1 MPQTFSPQT
10 SVIPE
15 IAVPIAKCSQFLR
28 AISVEP
34 SAPVKI
40 GTFIFTFLV
49 QPYSVSVFTD
59 GKVAVSGPG
68 TTPFGRPFAPQA

>member
-15 IAVPIAKCSQFLR
+15 IAVPIAKCSQFMR

-40 GTFIFTFLV
+40 GSFILTFLS
-49 QPYSVSVFTD
+49 QPYSVSVLTD
-59 GKVAVSGPG
+59 GKVAVSGEAS
-68 TTPFGRPFAPQA
+68 TPSGSPFAPPA